1 MPTTVQHRI
10 KRAAK
15 ACLSCRKR
23 KIKCDYATKGSPCS
37 NCDQDGFEC
46 LAVERK
52 KRKTTVVRTLPGV
65 NTTNL
70 SSPLAQ
76 TCHEPTGTSAT
87 RFQGGGESVV
97 DALSATPEGLEQRST
112 RRTSS
117 FSRHSLLH
125 SVPHY
130 AFLMRLSEP
139 QRSDTR
145 PLEDIVLQLA
155 SDKNQGSSAPS
166 STCGESELHYL
177 RTVGCFDIPRR
188 DILSALIDAYFTI
201 FHPFF
206 PVVQKPE
213 FLKSIKSIEV
223 SLTTSPY
230 GASQASPAQNASGH
244 ELAPQNSQFSLLLL
258 QAVLFIAIG
267 VVSSEVVS
275 AAGFTSR
282 KQARHAYYLK
292 ARRLYDL
299 DYEEDPIATIQA
311 LLLISQYYPSITERK
326 HTWHWIHQAISLAQV
341 SGLHRDPGN
350 VAHRALWA
358 RIWWACVVRDRCNG
372 LGTGRPLVINS
383 LDCTTAM
390 LVLGDVKEEGDSEQ
404 DLEIKAMFIEFVK
417 LCQIV
422 EGIVTLRYS
431 SSATDTT
438 PPDQLQVCEDALERW
453 TRSLPPQAKLQDH
466 LQTVS
471 ENMGVATMY
480 RAILHACLNT
490 IRIAL
495 YQSLTLWN
503 GAGDWTTT
511 CQQKVEFAALD
522 NTQLFTHLVNLDLV
536 RFCPTIAVTFTLAPL
551 IVHVLGI
558 RSSRPEERLQVHK
571 NRFELCMI
579 FLRQLRDIYWHAIFY
594 CEFFELAASIKDHQL
609 RTQMSEAHDPLASFL
624 TQRISVGDLMVLR
637 HYQNLGRDGEVD
649 DLSLTS
655 ATSPIYPRG
664 WPQNARPDG
673 HDYDNQGE
681 VSSNLNIQ
689 SHSSVSADPDPVY
702 LNHIESMNMNEW
714 LAAHSRAGQ
723 SIPFA

>member
-1 MPTTVQHRI
+1 MPSTAHHRNR
-10 KRAAK
+10 RAAK

-23 KIKCDYATKGSPCS
+23 KVRCDYAAKGSPCS
-37 NCDQDGFEC
+37 NCYQDGFEC
-46 LAVERK
+46 QAIDRK
-52 KRKTTVVRTLPGV
+52 KRQRIAIDGASPILP
-65 NTTNL
+65 
-70 SSPLAQ
+70 SSILDQ
-76 TCHEPTGTSAT
+76 TRLDATGTSSTGLRVSGSAAV
-87 RFQGGGESVV
+87 EE
-97 DALSATPEGLEQRST
+97 LSATPEEIERAST

-117 FSRHSLLH
+117 FSRHRLLH

-130 AFLMRLSEP
+130 AFLMRLSQA
-139 QRSDTR
+139 QRPDAGS
-145 PLEDIVLQLA
+145 LEDIVLQLA
-155 SDKNQGSSAPS
+155 SDKNHGSITPISG
-166 STCGESELHYL
+166 CGENELQYL
-177 RTVGCFDIPRR
+177 KNVGCFDIPPPHV
-188 DILSALIDAYFTI
+188 LLALIDAYFTI

-206 PVVQKPE
+206 PVVQKSE
-213 FLKSIKSIEV
+213 FLHSVKSVEGWAN
-223 SLTTSPY
+223 TSPNAAHH
-230 GASQASPAQNASGH
+230 ASSTQAASYPSGRH
-244 ELAPQNSQFSLLLL
+244 SHSCLLLL

-267 VVSSEVVS
+267 VVPSGIVS
-275 AAGFTSR
+275 AAGFSSR

-299 DYEEDPIATIQA
+299 DYNEDPIATIQA

-350 VAHRALWA
+350 VPHRALWA

-372 LGTGRPLVINS
+372 LGTGRPLMINS
-383 LDCTTAM
+383 LDCTTLM
-390 LVLGDVKEEGDSEQ
+390 LVLEDVKEEGDSEQ
-404 DLEIKAMFIEFVK
+404 DLEIKAIFIEFVK

-431 SSATDTT
+431 SSVTDAA
-438 PPDQLQVCEDALERW
+438 PPDQLKVCEDALEHW
-453 TRSLPPQAKLQDH
+453 MRSLPPQAKRQDH
-466 LQTVS
+466 LQAVS
-471 ENMGVATMY
+471 GNIGVAAMY
-480 RAILHACLNT
+480 RAVLHACFNT

-558 RSSRPEERLQVHK
+558 RSSRSEERLQVHK

-594 CEFFELAASIKDHQL
+594 CEFFELAASIKDHDL

-637 HYQNLGRDGEVD
+637 HYQNLGRASKVD
-649 DLSLTS
+649 DLPLPPE
-655 ATSPIYPRG
+655 ASPVYPRE
-664 WPQNARPDG
+664 WPQTAGPEVHG
-673 HDYDNQGE
+673 HSKQRE
-681 VSSNLNIQ
+681 MSSGLNTPNL
-689 SHSSVSADPDPVY
+689 SSSADLDPVY
-702 LNHIESMNMNEW
+702 LRHIEPMNMNDW

>member
-1 MPTTVQHRI
+1 MVCLQPPDTELDVQQ
-10 KRAAK
+10 K
-15 ACLSCRKR
+15 
-23 KIKCDYATKGSPCS
+23 P
-37 NCDQDGFEC
+37 DGFEC
-46 LAVERK
+46 LAIDRK
-52 KRKTTVVRTLPGV
+52 KRHRSVIESLPGAKP
-65 NTTNL
+65 TL
-70 SSPLAQ
+70 HSSTSAQ
-76 TCHEPTGTSAT
+76 THYDATGTSNT
-87 RFQGGGESVV
+87 TGLSTVGEAAV
-97 DALSATPEGLEQRST
+97 DSLSAPPEGIEQCAT

-117 FSRHSLLH
+117 FSRHRLLH

-130 AFLMRLSEP
+130 AFLMRLSQP
-139 QRSDTR
+139 QRSDAR
-145 PLEDIVLQLA
+145 PLEDIVLHLA
-155 SDKNQGSSAPS
+155 SDKNQGSFAPVS
-166 STCGESELHYL
+166 GCSEDELHYL
-177 RTVGCFDIPRR
+177 KSVGCFDVPPSHV
-188 DILSALIDAYFTI
+188 LSALIDAYFTI

-206 PVVQKPE
+206 PVVQKSD
-213 FLKSIKSIEV
+213 FLHSIKSIEV
-223 SLTTSPY
+223 SMGPSPN
-230 GASQASPAQNASGH
+230 AAHHASPAQHASIP
-244 ELAPQNSQFSLLLL
+244 ELPPRNTHFSLLLL

-267 VVSSEVVS
+267 VVPSEVVL
-275 AAGFTSR
+275 AAGFSSR

-299 DYEEDPIATIQA
+299 DYDEDPIATIQA

-350 VAHRALWA
+350 VPHRALWA

-372 LGTGRPLVINS
+372 LGTGRPLMINS
-383 LDCTTAM
+383 LDCTTPM
-390 LVLGDVKEEGDSEQ
+390 LVLDDVEEEGDSEQ
-404 DLEIKAMFIEFVK
+404 DLEIKAIFIEFVK

-431 SSATDTT
+431 SSMADAA
-438 PPDQLQVCEDALERW
+438 PPDQLKVCEDALERW
-453 TRSLPPQAKLQDH
+453 THSLPPQAKRQDH
-466 LQTVS
+466 LQTFS
-471 ENMGVATMY
+471 GNIGVATMY

-503 GAGDWTTT
+503 GAGDWATT

-558 RSSRPEERLQVHK
+558 RSSRSEERLQVHK

-637 HYQNLGRDGEVD
+637 HYQNLGRAGEVD
-649 DLSLTS
+649 DLQMAPS
-655 ATSPIYPRG
+655 ASPVYSPE
-664 WPQNARPDG
+664 WSQNARQEG
-673 HDYDNQGE
+673 HGYGNLRGTP
-681 VSSNLNIQ
+681 SSLNIPTHL
-689 SHSSVSADPDPVY
+689 SDTVASDHGY
-702 LNHIESMNMNEW
+702 MNHAEPMNMNEW
-714 LAAHSRAGQ
+714 LAAHSRTGQ

>member
-1 MPTTVQHRI
+1 MPATAPYRTR
-10 KRAAK
+10 RAAK

-23 KIKCDYATKGSPCS
+23 KVRCDYATKGSPCS

-46 LAVERK
+46 LAVDRK
-52 KRKTTVVRTLPGV
+52 KRHKSTVGSLTEANPAHSSSTPARTHHNGI
-65 NTTNL
+65 
-70 SSPLAQ
+70 
-76 TCHEPTGTSAT
+76 GTSAT
-87 RFQGGGESVV
+87 GLPTASEAAV
-97 DALSATPEGLEQRST
+97 DSLSATPEGIEQSST

-117 FSRHSLLH
+117 FSRHRLLH

-130 AFLMRLSEP
+130 AFLMRLSQP
-139 QRSDTR
+139 QRSDAR

-155 SDKNQGSSAPS
+155 SDKNQGSSAPVS
-166 STCGESELHYL
+166 GCSEDELHYL
-177 RTVGCFDIPRR
+177 KNAGCFDIPPPQV
-188 DILSALIDAYFTI
+188 LSALIDAYFTI

-206 PVVQKPE
+206 PVVQKSE
-213 FLKSIKSIEV
+213 FMQSMKSIEV
-223 SLTTSPY
+223 SMTTSPS
-230 GASQASPAQNASGH
+230 AAHHASPARNPSSL
-244 ELAPQNSQFSLLLL
+244 ESAPCNSPYSLLLL

-267 VVSSEVVS
+267 VVPSEVVS
-275 AAGFTSR
+275 AAGFSSR

-299 DYEEDPIATIQA
+299 DYDEDPIATIQA

-350 VAHRALWA
+350 VPHRALWA

-372 LGTGRPLVINS
+372 LGTGRPLMINS
-383 LDCTTAM
+383 LDCTTSM
-390 LVLGDVKEEGDSEQ
+390 LVLDDVKEEGDSEQ
-404 DLEIKAMFIEFVK
+404 DLEVKAIFIEFVK

-431 SSATDTT
+431 SSVTDAA
-438 PPDQLQVCEDALERW
+438 PPDQLKVCEDALERW
-453 TRSLPPQAKLQDH
+453 TRSLPPQAKRQDH

-471 ENMGVATMY
+471 GNVGIATMY

-511 CQQKVEFAALD
+511 CQQKVEYAALD

-558 RSSRPEERLQVHK
+558 RSSRSEERRQVHK

-637 HYQNLGRDGEVD
+637 HYQNLGNAGEVD
-649 DLSLTS
+649 DLHRTP
-655 ATSPIYPRG
+655 AASPFYTRE
-664 WPQNARPDG
+664 WPQNARTESYG
-673 HDYDNQGE
+673 HGIQGE
-681 VSSNLNIQ
+681 ISNQL
-689 SHSSVSADPDPVY
+689 SVAADPDHVY
-702 LNHIESMNMNEW
+702 LNQTGSMNMNEW